1 MSMGLLLKRG
11 RRDFKPCVAQGET
24 AREAEMPLRFQFDTA
39 GHRVEVDEGATL
51 MRSAV
56 AIALIVGALSISSG
70 LVSATPLAL
79 SDHAALSRDMSAA
92 ASRASPRL
100 CPPLQALRQCAAPLQ
115 LQYYP

>member
-1 MSMGLLLKRG
+1 MVALGWKLLTMRKLDARYG
-11 RRDFKPCVAQGET
+11 VARV
-24 AREAEMPLRFQFDTA
+24 AN
-39 GHRVEVDEGATL
+39 RVEMDEGATL

-56 AIALIVGALSISSG
+56 AIALIVGALSITSG

-100 CPPLQALRQCAAPLQ
+100 CPPLQALRQRAAPLQ